1 MSAAIS
7 NDKPRATLDRALVQ
21 SLAREY
27 GQPEPEIERILTE
40 ELSRLAA
47 DARISAFVGV
57 LATSSAR
64 MRLKRGDVN
73 RH

>member
-1 MSAAIS
+1 MSAAIP
-7 NDKPRATLDRALVQ
+7 NDKSRATLDRALVQ

-47 DARISAFVGV
+47 DARISTFVGV

>member
-1 MSAAIS
+1 M
-7 NDKPRATLDRALVQ
+7 Q